1 MKKFTYLIE
10 FLFLSFH
17 RASHYFRS
25 FLYNFH
31 YVPATAPLI
40 TATFF
45 TKRQTLWFTAWK
57 FPRKFHYLILLFAW
71 PTISTFSCSPVL
83 TKLLIYMTF
92 SVFLVGDLSY
102 TLRLKMIS
110 YLAIYDFP
118 SKIISYRKV
127 DKRKFSPTKKQILFF
142 KCIAVLL
149 SQIYFGFRRTE

>member
-31 YVPATAPLI
+31 YVHATAPLI

-45 TKRQTLWFTAWK
+45 YRGKLFALPLGK

-83 TKLLIYMTF
+83 TKLLIYMNF

-110 YLAIYDFP
+110 HLAIYDFP
-118 SKIISYRKV
+118 SKIVSHRKV
-127 DKRKFSPTKKQILFF
+127 VKRKFSPRKKQILFF
-142 KCIAVLL
+142 
-149 SQIYFGFRRTE
+149 